1 MEWGLI
7 LCEIDSV
14 MEFELSKGLYMGMN
28 YSWNDR
34 IQYKGSEKLLV
45 SMGFTRIGEVGRLS
59 LFMLIE
65 MVTLPCYKGKI
76 GLPNGEVVDIILCVD
91 EQGDSSIISFPY
103 YLFNRIFIDVNSNKV
118 LLDAEISKLK
128 NAIEHSNKLY
138 LQEMGQTSILKV
150 FL

>member
-1 MEWGLI
+1 
-7 LCEIDSV
+7 
-14 MEFELSKGLYMGMN
+14 
-28 YSWNDR
+28 
-34 IQYKGSEKLLV
+34 
-45 SMGFTRIGEVGRLS
+45 MGFTRIGEVGRLS

-65 MVTLPCYKGKI
+65 MVTLPCYIGKI

-138 LQEMGQTSILKV
+138 LQEMGRTSI
-150 FL
+150 